1 MTIFDC
7 FGHFRFRPKICPKT
21 PKFKWRQFNFKP
33 IFQSLTYEGYWTVAC
48 NLTWTSL
55 PPQRY
60 SLPAA
65 ARTSTAHVQ
74 KELAWDGWCC
84 CCSGL
89 LADKF
94 QESFRW
100 DIRWDVE
107 TARRAHCDSCKVNVI
122 MPRGDFL
129 SGVTGVCMTKCDQ
142 LMFELLVS
150 FSFSAEND
158 LTFSVSFRFRA
169 ENEILFPAHFRFRP
183 KKNKWFTVGL

>member
-1 MTIFDC
+1 M
-7 FGHFRFRPKICPKT
+7 
-21 PKFKWRQFNFKP
+21 
-33 IFQSLTYEGYWTVAC
+33 AC
-48 NLTWTSL
+48 KLTWTSL
-55 PPQRY
+55 SPQHY

-107 TARRAHCDSCKVNVI
+107 IVETARRAHCDSCKVNVI

-129 SGVTGVCMTKCDQ
+129 SGVTGVCMTKCDK